1 MGWLGSAGEF
11 LGSFGASF
19 IEHRARTKQRTL
31 RSSKTDGDIAAYNAV
46 TKGLKE
52 DCIPMDDHVTR
63 TGLKA
68 VCKSLKKNDHLAA
81 QLAIDANPGLRKREI
96 CVYLLK
102 YTVTYLC
109 SEKPSDLVRGATY
122 TIIACK

>member
-1 MGWLGSAGEF
+1 MGWLGNAGEF

-19 IEHRARTKQRTL
+19 VEHRARTKRRTL
-31 RSSKTDGDIAAYNAV
+31 GSSKADGDIAAYDAV
-46 TKGLKE
+46 TKGLK
-52 DCIPMDDHVTR
+52 DCLPMDDHVTR
-63 TGLKA
+63 RGLRA
-68 VCKSLKKNDHLAA
+68 VCNSLKRNDHLGA

-102 YTVTYLC
+102 SAVTYLC
-109 SEKPSDLVRGATY
+109 SEDPSNLVRGATY